1 MKKYL
6 PFNKVVPRWV
16 IVVLDHLIVAAS
28 FSISYFIVYR
38 FEFIN
43 ILRGY
48 FLTYTALYCLTS
60 LAVMYV
66 MRIHTGLIRYSNT
79 RDVLRIFSAVFSCT
93 LIYLVLINMWVL
105 PEWPIEKVTID
116 MIM

>member
-6 PFNKVVPRWV
+6 LFNTVVPRWV
-16 IVVLDHLIVAAS
+16 IVLLDFVIVAAS

-38 FEFIN
+38 FEFVN

-48 FLTYTALYCLTS
+48 FLIYTSLYCLTS
-60 LAVMYV
+60 LVVMFL

-93 LIYLVLINMWVL
+93 LIYSVLINIWFL
-105 PEWPIEKVTID
+105 PHWP
-116 MIM
+116 